1 MSDFSKELSVL
12 MSDFGSKVGQLT
24 GEHLEGARSRET
36 GTHSRLGEVS
46 RILHTAGIVA
56 SDVETMARELAREYV
71 AVRRERDELRARLL
85 RIQDKA
91 SDLLDEAQG

>member
-1 MSDFSKELSVL
+1 MPGAVLVSDFE
-12 MSDFGSKVGQLT
+12 SKVGQLT

-36 GTHSRLGEVS
+36 GTHARLGEVS

-56 SDVETMARELAREYV
+56 SDVETMAREMVLENISL
-71 AVRRERDELRARLL
+71 RRERDELRARLL

-91 SDLLDEAQG
+91 SDLVDEAQG